1 MRRGFIILFF
11 MAIFSFILYVSAEE
25 KIGESTESIQDT
37 QKEEDI
43 VDLDKM
49 VITATKLEMPLR
61 EVASSMSVISSQDIE
76 RGQQKMV
83 LDVLRGIPGLF
94 VLQTGGIGTHSQ
106 VYIRGAGA
114 MHTLVLVDGVE
125 MNDPTS
131 TGRTFDFAH
140 LTADNIE
147 RIEVLRGPQSTL
159 YGSDAM
165 GGVINILTKK
175 GKGKPAFTF
184 QGEGGSYKTFR
195 GMASVN
201 GDWQWLDYSL
211 SGSRI
216 DTKGVSAAGKKY
228 GNTESDGYEN
238 NSICG
243 RIGFNPTDN
252 FGMDVY
258 GRYVKSENE
267 IDNFGGAGGDDPNS
281 RGSTQQ
287 IAFKTQARLS
297 LLHERWE
304 QKLGLSYTDN
314 NRENINET
322 DEDHLSDSDWGSYDG
337 LMLKAEWQ
345 NNFFLHKTNTVT
357 FGVEVEQE
365 KAESEYHSEGQWG
378 PYTSIFKEKTSFIG
392 AGYLQD
398 QIKLFDCFFTTLGVR
413 LDYNKLFGNYT
424 TFRVASAYFIEKL
437 NSKIKAT
444 VGTGFKAPSLFQ
456 LYSEYGSESLDP
468 EKSVGWDIGVEHYLL
483 SERITFGATYFSND
497 FRSLIDFNQVT
508 WKYQNV
514 AEAESKGVE
523 LFSSIQPINDLKLQI
538 NYTYMETENK
548 KTGEALLQRP
558 KNKFNA
564 AFNYRFLNR
573 ANVGLDFIYIDER
586 LDFGIPSSVVLDE
599 YKLVNVSVS
608 YDVTKNLSLFS
619 RVNNVLDEEYE
630 EVKGYGTAGTS
641 GYVGFK
647 LSF

>member
-1 MRRGFIILFF
+1 
-11 MAIFSFILYVSAEE
+11 
-25 KIGESTESIQDT
+25 
-37 QKEEDI
+37 
-43 VDLDKM
+43 
-49 VITATKLEMPLR
+49 
-61 EVASSMSVISSQDIE
+61 
-76 RGQQKMV
+76 
-83 LDVLRGIPGLF
+83 
-94 VLQTGGIGTHSQ
+94 
-106 VYIRGAGA
+106 
-114 MHTLVLVDGVE
+114 
-125 MNDPTS
+125 
-131 TGRTFDFAH
+131 
-140 LTADNIE
+140 
-147 RIEVLRGPQSTL
+147 
-159 YGSDAM
+159 
-165 GGVINILTKK
+165 
-175 GKGKPAFTF
+175 
-184 QGEGGSYKTFR
+184 
-195 GMASVN
+195 
-201 GDWQWLDYSL
+201 
-211 SGSRI
+211 
-216 DTKGVSAAGKKY
+216 
-228 GNTESDGYEN
+228 
-238 NSICG
+238 
-243 RIGFNPTDN
+243 
-252 FGMDVY
+252 MDVY

-287 IAFKTQARLS
+287 IAFKAQARLS
-297 LLHERWE
+297 LFKQFWE
-304 QKLGLSYTDN
+304 QNLGLSYTDN

-322 DEDHLSDSDWGSYDG
+322 DEDHSLESDRGSYDG

-413 LDYNKLFGNYT
+413 LDYHKLFEIHS
-424 TFRVASAYFIEKL
+424 TFRVASAYYFERL

-468 EKSVGWDIGVEHYLL
+468 EKSIGWDIGVEHYLL

-497 FRSLIDFNQVT
+497 FRNLIDFNQVT

-538 NYTYMETENK
+538 NYTYMDTENK

-558 KNKFNA
+558 KNKFKA

-641 GYVGFK
+641 GFVGFK
-647 LSF
+647 LNF